1 MSPLLPRSAR
11 QSSRRVLAAL
21 AMGLAQE
28 VTWLNLFTHLPLRIL
43 LCRVV
48 TWLEPSLLNTIKSHV
63 SFC

>member
-28 VTWLNLFTHLPLRIL
+28 VTWLNKSLYTPAIKNTALQSGYLARAFT
-43 LCRVV
+43 
-48 TWLEPSLLNTIKSHV
+48 TEYN
-63 SFC
+63 